1 MLLLYYGACHAY
13 VVCRRL
19 CLSNEVFLLCLRE
32 MFEGVVKE
40 NCLFTLVT
48 QSLHII
54 MYMYTELFNLLSVL
68 IYLFIIYDMC

>member
-19 CLSNEVFLLCLRE
+19 CLSNEVFLF

-40 NCLFTLVT
+40 NCLFTLVK

-68 IYLFIIYDMC
+68 IYLFIIYAHARYV